1 MSSSLHCSPVA
12 DNLLPKGRMD
22 RMMLVDAI
30 YSEDSLYWPR
40 ELPAVERLRR
50 NWVHQYHVIE
60 GQLRLHKEEDMPLH
74 HSAVNPLG
82 SVENCL
88 SKPVDNGIVC

>member
-1 MSSSLHCSPVA
+1 MSSSLHYSPVA
-12 DNLLPKGRMD
+12 DNLLPKGRDERQKLAIIIGMD

-40 ELPAVERLRR
+40 ELPAVERLR
-50 NWVHQYHVIE
+50 
-60 GQLRLHKEEDMPLH
+60 LH